1 MKPLV
6 RQRTVSKQ
14 GLNSSSDCL
23 PLLNLDARL
32 SIFSSFKQLS
42 LKLNWCDLD
51 YFSFFSGLRV
61 TIVQNDLTEILQT

>member
-1 MKPLV
+1 MKPLM
-6 RQRTVSKQ
+6 RQRAVSKQ

-23 PLLNLDARL
+23 LLLNLNARL
-32 SIFSSFKQLS
+32 SLFSSFKQLF

-51 YFSFFSGLRV
+51 YFSSFSGLWV